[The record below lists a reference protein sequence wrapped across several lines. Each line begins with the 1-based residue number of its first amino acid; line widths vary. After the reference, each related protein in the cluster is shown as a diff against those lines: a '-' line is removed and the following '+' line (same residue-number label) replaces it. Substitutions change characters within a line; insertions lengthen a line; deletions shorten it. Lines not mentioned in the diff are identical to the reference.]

1 MNSNIQNNIVYAKN
15 SHQMFEKDTI
25 SCCTQQDNQYIMTQ
39 QGLGTGN
46 MGNLTT
52 KVGRSVKD
60 ESFDELLKKFKQT
73 VSSIQPSKKPS
84 FVLLS
89 VEDYMKLQ
97 KEIGL
102 PDISSLRK
110 VDIKDF

>member
-1 MNSNIQNNIVYAKN
+1 
-15 SHQMFEKDTI
+15 
-25 SCCTQQDNQYIMTQ
+25 
-39 QGLGTGN
+39 

-52 KVGRSVKD
+52 KISKSLKD
-60 ESFDELLKKFKQT
+60 KSLDDLLEMIEQNM
-73 VSSIQPSKKPS
+73 VYHHSSKKPS